1 MVVGNSGLLSREA
14 FDVAAR
20 VAESGRFASMDV
32 KFFLGHV
39 LPPLPYALL
48 IAFANSTPDHS
59 WLGLK
64 LEPTSQRYVHGI
76 RHIGSLL
83 AKVTG
88 HFLRC
93 SMAESLSMNRE
104 EGHRLFS
111 HDDCTTGQS

>member
-1 MVVGNSGLLSREA
+1 MVIGNSGLLSREA

-48 IAFANSTPDHS
+48 IAFANSTPDHG

-64 LEPTSQRYVHGI
+64 LEPTSQQHVHGI

-83 AKVTG
+83 AKVA
-88 HFLRC
+88 
-93 SMAESLSMNRE
+93 AESLSMNRE